1 MNKAKVKFIAIISSI
16 AVILLVIMLV
26 LQIVMYQNKGIMDS
40 FFGMGERVDVSAGD
54 DLTADYIDF
63 KYDNLTDAAE
73 YAQDVT
79 RQVAGEGM
87 VLLKNDA
94 ALPPAKGTKGSLLR
108 YVGWH
113 NTMAGGEDPA
123 TTRGAVSPYRGI
135 WEDEDLVVNE
145 ANLKDATS
153 KSLENDA
160 IPSKDSAALGS
171 RLTYGSVASTLDGAL
186 AASKEEYNTAIV
198 TIKRNSGEGNDQS
211 KYITT
216 SGENYRTGLTLTRAE
231 MELIDYAN
239 KNFDQVILL
248 INSVNTMELGF
259 LDENDP
265 NMKDGI
271 YTDPWGTGV
280 TMDCRNIGAAIW
292 VGGCGS
298 QAGYAIANI
307 LTGDV
312 NPSGHLSDLYARD
325 LTADPTFNNMSSQ
338 NGSGDNVVIHK
349 YSNSANLNS
358 YAAST
363 FFSEY
368 EEGIYIGYR
377 YHETA
382 AYEASKGNY
391 DGYDYDEAVVYPFGY
406 GLSYTTFSHE
416 FTEPYTYDEATE
428 TFTFKVKVTNT
439 GDVAGKGV
447 AQIYVS
453 APWEK
458 GQVEKAHVVLG
469 GFAKTGMLEKGAS
482 ETVTIEIK
490 KDYFSSY
497 DYVTEKAY
505 LLDEGEYKFYLAS
518 DELGSH
524 SWAAIDEMTGD
535 EQEKVLQ
542 TYDQSSKVVYNAAH
556 GKRVTD
562 KVVATNVMD
571 DELNSK
577 FKSYKEGST
586 GDGYIHN
593 FSREDFKASFPTAP
607 QGNDF
612 VLTGDYNL
620 KYVAKYNVWQDKDN
634 NVDEDG
640 NPIDQDE
647 IPVTESDDT
656 NYQLSEMRGVD
667 LDDPKWDE
675 YIDQFSVYSMEN
687 MFGNGGW
694 GQPGDEENGVPATL
708 DLDSP
713 YGYYSMRDGIGSGSG
728 QNTWYCSAPMLA
740 ATFNTEL
747 AKQVGDA
754 FGEEAYQLRSTSGLY
769 GNGLYGFGM
778 NQHRSAFGGRNYEY
792 YSEDPVL
799 CGKMGAA
806 EAEGANEKGL
816 LTYMKHYV
824 LNDQEAYRQ
833 ANGYCAWVNE
843 QAFREVYLRAWEIYM
858 KEATATIKYYAI
870 NTEINEYELAEKE
883 ISAATGIMT
892 CYNRIGTTF
901 GGASVSING
910 ILRKE
915 FGFTGTVLTDAGGQ
929 KSTYMTTDL
938 ALRRGQNL
946 CLTDNGSNPNDSLYD
961 TQSATAIYWLKNS
974 TKYLLY
980 NIANSNAMQ
989 GQAPGDTFYY
999 LASPW
1004 ETGLVVG
1011 WVIVGILA
1019 AAAVV
1024 VDILVA
1030 KDVIKLREKQ
1040 KKEKSTSE
1048 YDEY

>member
-1 MNKAKVKFIAIISSI
+1 MNKAKAKFIAIITSV
-16 AVILLVIMLV
+16 AVLLLVLMLV
-26 LQIVMYQNKGIMDS
+26 LQVVMYQNKGVMDS
-40 FFGMGERVDVSAGD
+40 VFGMGERVDIKAD
-54 DLTADYIDF
+54 DSLTGDYIDF
-63 KYDNLTDAAE
+63 EYNSLTEAAE

-79 RQVAGEGM
+79 RQVAEEGM
-87 VLLKNDA
+87 VLLKNEDN
-94 ALPPAKGTKGSLLR
+94 ALPLDKGAKVTLLD
-108 YVGWH
+108 YWGWH
-113 NTMAGGEDPA
+113 NNMAGGEDPA
-123 TTRGAVSPYRGI
+123 TTRGAVSLYRGI
-135 WEDEDLVVNE
+135 WEDDDIDVNT
-145 ANLKDATS
+145 ANLKDSTAKALDGSEIAT
-153 KSLENDA
+153 
-160 IPSKDSAALGS
+160 KDSAVLGNNITYNQVGSALD
-171 RLTYGSVASTLDGAL
+171 TAL
-186 AASKEEYNTAIV
+186 AGTTGEYDTAIV
-198 TIKRNSGEGNDQS
+198 TIKRNSGEGNDQQ

-216 SGENYRTGLTLTRAE
+216 EGENYRTGLTLTRAE
-231 MELIDYAN
+231 MQLIDYAN

-265 NMKDGI
+265 NMDANGV

-280 TMDCRNIGAAIW
+280 TMDCSNIVAALW

-338 NGSGDNVVIHK
+338 NGSGENVVIHK

-363 FFSEY
+363 YFSEY

-382 AYEASKGNY
+382 AAEAAKGNY

-406 GLSYTTFSHE
+406 GLSYTTFDHE
-416 FTEPYTYDEATE
+416 YAEPYTYDEATE
-428 TFTFKVKVTNT
+428 TFTFKVTVTNT
-439 GDVAGKGV
+439 GSVAGKGV
-447 AQIYVS
+447 AQIYVNV
-453 APWEK
+453 PWEA

-469 GFAKTGMLEKGAS
+469 GFAKTGMLQPGDS

-497 DYVTEKAY
+497 DYITERAY

-524 SWAAIDEMTGD
+524 SWTEIDKLAGSA
-535 EQEKVLQ
+535 QEKVLQ
-542 TYDQSSKVVYNAAH
+542 VYDQSEKVVYNEEN

-562 KVVATNVMD
+562 EVVATNVMD

-577 FKSYKEGST
+577 FKSYKEGYT
-586 GDGYIHN
+586 GDGYIHD
-593 FSREDFKASFPTAP
+593 FSREDFAASFPTAP
-607 QGNDF
+607 KDQDF
-612 VLTGDYNL
+612 VLSGDYNL
-620 KYVAKYNVWQDKDN
+620 QYVAKYNVWTDTDN

-640 NPIDQDE
+640 NPIDQSTVPETNVDE
-647 IPVTESDDT
+647 T
-656 NYQLSEMRGVD
+656 NYTLADMRGVD
-667 LDDPKWDE
+667 IDDEKWDD
-675 YIDQFSVYSMEN
+675 YINQFTIESMEN

-694 GQPGDEENGVPATL
+694 GQPGDDENGVPATL

-747 AKQVGDA
+747 AKKVGDA

-799 CGKMGAA
+799 CGKMGTA
-806 EAEGANEKGL
+806 EAEGASEKGL
-816 LTYMKHYV
+816 VVYMKHYV
-824 LNDQEAYRQ
+824 LNDQESYRQ

-858 KEATATIKYYAI
+858 KEATMTVKYYTVNPET
-870 NTEINEYELAEKE
+870 NTYEMAEKE
-883 ISAATGIMT
+883 MSAATGIMT
-892 CYNRIGTTF
+892 CYNRIGTTY
-901 GGASVSING
+901 GGASVSINDM
-910 ILRKE
+910 LRKE
-915 FGFTGTVLTDAGGQ
+915 FGFTGTIVTDAGGQ

-946 CLTDNGSNPNDSLYD
+946 CLTDNGSDPNDSLYD
-961 TQSATAIYWLKNS
+961 TQSPTAVYWLKNS
-974 TKYLLY
+974 TKYLLF

-989 GQAPGDTFYY
+989 GMAPGDTYYY

-1004 ETGLVVG
+1004 QTGLVVG
-1011 WVIVGILA
+1011 WVVAGVLA

-1030 KDVIKLREKQ
+1030 KDVIKLKQKQ
-1040 KKEKSTSE
+1040 KKQSSE

>member
-1 MNKAKVKFIAIISSI
+1 MNKAKIKFIAVISSI
-16 AVILLVIMLV
+16 AAILLVIMLV
-26 LQIVMYQNKGIMDS
+26 LQIVMYQNKGVMDS
-40 FFGMGERVDVSAGD
+40 VFGMGERVDIKADES
-54 DLTADYIDF
+54 LTGDYIDF

-79 RQVAGEGM
+79 RQVAEEGM
-87 VLLKNDA
+87 VLLKNDDN
-94 ALPPAKGTKGSLLR
+94 ALPLAKDTKVTLLD
-108 YVGWH
+108 YWGWH
-113 NTMAGGEDPA
+113 NNMAGGEDPA
-123 TTRGAVSPYRGI
+123 TTRGAVSLYRGI
-135 WEDEDLVVNE
+135 WEDKDLKVNE
-145 ANLKDATS
+145 ANLKDS
-153 KSLENDA
+153 KSKALDGTE
-160 IPSKDSAALGS
+160 IPSKDSNILGNTI
-171 RLTYGSVASTLDGAL
+171 TYGNVASSLNGAL
-186 AASKEEYNTAIV
+186 AASKDEYDTAIV

-216 SGENYRTGLTLTRAE
+216 EGENYRTGLTLTRAE

-239 KNFDQVILL
+239 KNFDKVILL

-265 NMKDGI
+265 NMKDGV

-280 TMDCRNIGAAIW
+280 TMNCRNIKAALW

-338 NGSGDNVVIHK
+338 NGSGDDVVVHK

-358 YAAST
+358 YAANT
-363 FFSEY
+363 YFSEY

-382 AYEASKGNY
+382 AVEAAKGNY
-391 DGYDYDEAVVYPFGY
+391 AGYDYDEAVVYPFGY
-406 GLSYTTFSHE
+406 GLSYTTFSYDYA
-416 FTEPYTYDEATE
+416 EPYTYDEDAE
-428 TFTFKVKVTNT
+428 SFTFKVTVKNT

-447 AQIYVS
+447 AQIYVNV
-453 APWEK
+453 PWEA

-469 GFAKTGMLEKGAS
+469 GFAKTDVLQPGKS

-497 DYVTEKAY
+497 DYITEKAY

-524 SWAAIDEMTGD
+524 SWTAVDKLAEA
-535 EQEKVLQ
+535 EQDKVLQ
-542 TYDQSSKVVYNAAH
+542 VYNQKEKVVYNEEH

-562 KVVATNVMD
+562 EVVATNVMD
-571 DELNSK
+571 DELNGK

-593 FSREDFKASFPTAP
+593 FSRENFKKSFPTAP
-607 QGNDF
+607 QGKDF

-640 NPIDQDE
+640 NPIDQNKVPETNTDE
-647 IPVTESDDT
+647 TEYTLAD
-656 NYQLSEMRGVD
+656 MRGVD
-667 LDDPKWDE
+667 IDDEKWDD
-675 YIDQFSVYSMEN
+675 YINQFTVDSMEN

-754 FGEEAYQLRSTSGLY
+754 FGEEAYQLRSNSGLY

-799 CGKMGAA
+799 CGKMGMA

-816 LTYMKHYV
+816 ITYMKHFV
-824 LNDQEAYRQ
+824 LNDQESYRQ

-843 QAFREVYLRAWEIYM
+843 QAFREVYLRAWEIYI
-858 KEATATIKYYAI
+858 KEATATVKYYAVDTDT
-870 NTEINEYELAEKE
+870 NKYVMAEKD

-915 FGFTGTVLTDAGGQ
+915 WDFTGTVLTDAGGQ

-946 CLTDNGSNPNDSLYD
+946 CLTDNGSKPNDSLYD
-961 TQSATAIYWLKNS
+961 TQSATAVYWLKNS

-989 GQAPGDTFYY
+989 SLAPGDTYYY
-999 LASPW
+999 LTSPW
-1004 ETGLVVG
+1004 QIALIVG
-1011 WVIVGILA
+1011 WVVVGVLA

-1024 VDILVA
+1024 VDVLVA
-1030 KDVIKLREKQ
+1030 KDVIKLKEKQ
-1040 KKEKSTSE
+1040 KKEDSD